1 MFYLTEGIQEGTFTV
16 FFLFFNN
23 GGTFPPPRVH
33 EVLLHCYFCPFSRP
47 TRKAVTLQKTWL
59 GWSDGPEA
67 PLIRMFQEG
76 QQHGDVR
83 SCDQTHTRQEKKM
96 LNIHTERHQMA
107 DQQSSLC
114 LFITSPMTLFQL
126 RLETVHEQIFYFPAN
141 TWCPTPDPHKHMI
154 TLLTSTEHCLTVL
167 CISYIIQTKMHKRKV
182 QLVVFYWCILWTVS
196 VDRDTQTEM
205 QTRTQVRWTERQPD
219 LTQRKRYSHKRKSTA
234 GTTNEAQ
241 NMRKCSRRPWCVWCT
256 CMCVNPPCSAAA
268 SRVWDEDPPHRWHY
282 SIPTPAVCERLLHQQ
297 HFTPGRRGQPIHT
310 LCSLTRVSCPSPHLT
325 PPLHSACRWSFGHR
339 ELTAHHGTFGE
350 LKGVTSISGA
360 HRE

>member
-182 QLVVFYWCILWTVS
+182 LLVVFYWCILWTVS
-196 VDRDTQTEM
+196 LERDTARSNTKKEIFPQKKVDCGDYKWGSEHAQVFTQTVVCLMHMYVCEPSL
-205 QTRTQVRWTERQPD
+205 QCCSQQSVRWG
-219 LTQRKRYSHKRKSTA
+219 S
-234 GTTNEAQ
+234 
-241 NMRKCSRRPWCVWCT
+241 
-256 CMCVNPPCSAAA
+256 
-268 SRVWDEDPPHRWHY
+268 
-282 SIPTPAVCERLLHQQ
+282 
-297 HFTPGRRGQPIHT
+297 
-310 LCSLTRVSCPSPHLT
+310 SP
-325 PPLHSACRWSFGHR
+325 
-339 ELTAHHGTFGE
+339 
-350 LKGVTSISGA
+350 
-360 HRE
+360 